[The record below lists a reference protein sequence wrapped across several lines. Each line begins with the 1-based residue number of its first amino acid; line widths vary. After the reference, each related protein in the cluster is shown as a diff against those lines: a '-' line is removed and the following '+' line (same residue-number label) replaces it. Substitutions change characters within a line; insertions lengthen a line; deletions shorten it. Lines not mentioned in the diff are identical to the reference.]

1 MAISERKETF
11 DFLRGN
17 ENYKYEVGAADV
29 DVLMVT
35 VPAA

>member
-1 MAISERKETF
+1 
-11 DFLRGN
+11 LRGN